1 MLPGIVFC
9 MSRKHCVLGAHAVTS
24 LNLLGLDAEAV
35 RASRRM
41 LKVMHG
47 FGLGFGLGLGPSP

>member
-47 FGLGFGLGLGPSP
+47 LGLGP